1 MKCRFFATI
10 FGVAGV
16 LACAFSAA
24 GGTDLASARRDI
36 SAMRYAEADL
46 SLREIAKSSEGDEK
60 LEALYRLAGLK
71 KSAAEA
77 EILYREI
84 SRMDP
89 AGRWGV
95 AATLELAKIRF
106 ALGEYNEASSILD
119 TSGACRK
126 SDEACYFGGL
136 ADVML
141 KRYEDARGQLST
153 VKSERFRPW
162 AQMALADAEA
172 GLDDPAAACRR
183 YQSMLRSPVAATA
196 KYRYGEC
203 LERQGD
209 FVGARSIYE
218 QVRAEYAQTPEAIL
232 AGEKLEAL
240 RAESRTRTGDD
251 TGATPSPD
259 DREKPLTAG
268 FTLQFGSF
276 NDRAN
281 AIKLAAELKGKVP
294 GVRIDSELV
303 NYKEVHR
310 VRTGYYKTRAE
321 AERRAEEI
329 ARQTGENCAI
339 MPLP

>member
-1 MKCRFFATI
+1 MRCRFVGTI
-10 FGVAGV
+10 LGAALV
-16 LACAFSAA
+16 LGASAA
-24 GGTDLASARRDI
+24 WGAGADLDGARRDI
-36 SAMRYAEADL
+36 AAMRYAEADR
-46 SLREIAKSSEGDEK
+46 SLREIAQRSEGDEK

-95 AATLELAKIRF
+95 SAAVELAKIRF
-106 ALGEYNEASSILD
+106 ALGEYVEAASILAG
-119 TSGACRK
+119 TEACRR

-136 ADVML
+136 AEVML
-141 KRYEDARGQLST
+141 KRYEEARGHLSRI
-153 VKSERFRPW
+153 KSGRLRPW
-162 AQMALADAEA
+162 AEIALADADA
-172 GLDDPAAACRR
+172 GLDDPSAACKR
-183 YQSMLRSPVAATA
+183 YESMMRSPVAATA

-203 LERQGD
+203 LEKEGD
-209 FVGARSIYE
+209 VAGARSIYE
-218 QVRAEYAQTPEAIL
+218 QVRSEYARTPEAIL

-240 RAESRTRTGDD
+240 RA
-251 TGATPSPD
+251 GA
-259 DREKPLTAG
+259 REKSEAESGSAAPADGGDKPAAAG

-276 NDRAN
+276 GDRAN
-281 AIKLAAELKGKVP
+281 AIKLAAALKGKVP

-303 NYKEVHR
+303 NFKEVHR
-310 VRTGYYKTRAE
+310 VRSGYFKTRAE
-321 AERRAEEI
+321 AERMAEEI